1 MDLSFISSI
10 EIVTLLCARLKQE
23 RLVQEWT
30 QAELA
35 KRAGITVSTLSNL
48 ESGKNIS
55 FETLVK
61 VAMVLG
67 RTDELTELF
76 KPMIN
81 SIEDIKR
88 LEKAKE
94 RQRIKEK
101 KHD

>member
-1 MDLSFISSI
+1 MDLLFITPAELVS
-10 EIVTLLCARLKQE
+10 LLCTRLKQE

-35 KRAGITVSTLSNL
+35 RRAGITVSTLSNL
-48 ESGKNIS
+48 EAGKNIS

-67 RTDELTELF
+67 RTNELTELF
-76 KPMIN
+76 QPVLN

-101 KHD
+101 KV

>member
-1 MDLSFISSI
+1 M
-10 EIVTLLCARLKQE
+10 LCARLKQE
-23 RLVQEWT
+23 RLVHERT

-67 RTDELTELF
+67 RTTELTELF
-76 KPMIN
+76 KPVIN

-88 LEKAKE
+88 LEKVKD
-94 RQRIKEK
+94 RQRIKERRY
-101 KHD
+101 D